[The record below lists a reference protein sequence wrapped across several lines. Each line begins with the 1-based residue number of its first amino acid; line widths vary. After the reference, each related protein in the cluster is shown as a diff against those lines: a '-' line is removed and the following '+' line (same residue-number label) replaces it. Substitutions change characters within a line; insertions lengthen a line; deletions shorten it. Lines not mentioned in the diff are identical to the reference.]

1 MWNRKPKFDEQEQEI
16 IDLIE
21 LLANHKETKV
31 EVELDDLTLYLDNK
45 ELHYSAIIDGKGI
58 KITNSSFS
66 VHKHF
71 RDNVLA
77 VSKSFAQKRIT
88 EEVQK
93 TKDSIDAREKAMF
106 NKMQESLTNY
116 GKTNQIYKYR

>member
-1 MWNRKPKFDEQEQEI
+1 MWNKKPKFDEQEQEI

-21 LLANHKETKV
+21 LLANHSGTKV
-31 EVELDDLTLYLDNK
+31 EVELEDLTFYLDNK

-71 RDNVLA
+71 RDKVLA
-77 VSKSFAQKRIT
+77 VSKSFARKRIT

-93 TKDSIDAREKAMF
+93 TKDSIDAREKEMF
-106 NKMQESLTNY
+106 NKMQESL
-116 GKTNQIYKYR
+116 IL